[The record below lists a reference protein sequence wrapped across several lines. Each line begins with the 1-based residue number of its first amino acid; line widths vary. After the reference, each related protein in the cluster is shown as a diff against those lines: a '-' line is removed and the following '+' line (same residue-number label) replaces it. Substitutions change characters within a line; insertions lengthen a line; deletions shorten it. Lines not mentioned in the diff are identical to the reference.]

1 MSKLLYVK
9 YNSLRRKEYQLATY
23 IFQDG
28 DNRYVEKRPITP
40 EAAKQIETIKENY
53 RKLGDFYKN
62 IKLIPVTDSEKGVRY
77 NFVKGE
83 NLMKYVDEAAD
94 NKEKLYKTVAD
105 DLAEV
110 FNVND
115 SDVQPFRM
123 TEEFEKVFKD
133 CVPEDG
139 TEAFRICNADPI
151 LNNFLRTE
159 QGLMCIDYEW
169 VLDFPVPVEFIKF
182 RTLLYLYN
190 HLALHYGEPDEFEV
204 YLEKFGIS
212 GDKTELYNKMEYRF
226 QEYVF
231 GENIEGRYTN
241 NYLKANKRLDTV
253 LEENEKN
260 EIHIN
265 NLSADIDILNQNI
278 DNYRNDVAFLNENIE
293 NYRRD
298 VEKLNQMYASEH
310 GKAEQLNNELMLAQK
325 VINKKDLQIE
335 ELSRSVTAVVK
346 KQKVKVDATA
356 DRVENAI
363 KNRLR
368 PIVNKR
374 KG

>member
-9 YNSLRRKEYQLATY
+9 YNSLRRKEYQLAIY

-123 TEEFEKVFKD
+123 TEKFEKVFKD

-253 LEENEKN
+253 MEENEKN

-310 GKAEQLNNELMLAQK
+310 GKAEQLNNELMFAQK

>member
-94 NKEKLYKTVAD
+94 NKEKLYKTVDD